1 MRSPTFL
8 LLCLF
13 TLIAALIVSAPA
25 AAQPQC
31 GVVESVAFPVNA
43 SVFRLMQDF
52 AVPNYRH
59 RGWFHTGEDWW
70 GGRGQSLGQPVRAIA
85 NGRVTLSSPIAWGRD
100 GGVVILEHTF
110 ADGTIYY
117 SQYGHL
123 GESDAVTFPR
133 PYTCVTA
140 GEVLGVIAESRP
152 APHLHFEIRITNF
165 DLPGPGYTEADPFA
179 EGYRRPSKMIYN
191 WQAHL
196 SPAHLWYADLIDER
210 GPLSPPVVVSDNSLI
225 YIDTGRVARLTS
237 DGRVLW
243 RYILEANGVA
253 LLPDGDAAIIVYTSG
268 RMQRI
273 DINGTPGE
281 SWETGITPDS
291 APLRND
297 DTILFH
303 TSDGALAALSA
314 DLRTV
319 LWRLADVPP
328 IARWASSG
336 RVLALVTLEDELL
349 VLSAVGEV
357 ISRQPLS
364 AAASLAVGADGRLY
378 GAAGGGMFA
387 IDAPYTS
394 GASAASPNALL
405 HASDGR
411 IYLFDNGI
419 FTAFDAQQQIIWQ
432 YAVPGL
438 SGTFGMAQ
446 YGDILLLTST
456 HGFITTVRAGDG
468 ALCGTARIYGDDR
481 AQQWQALGADGVLR
495 IAVADQIIG
504 FDWNELLGACG
515 E

>member
-1 MRSPTFL
+1 MRSPTFFL
-8 LLCLF
+8 FCLV
-13 TLIAALIVSAPA
+13 IIVAFVINAPA

-31 GVVESVAFPVNA
+31 GVVESVAFPVDT

-100 GGVVILEHTF
+100 GGVIILEHTF
-110 ADGTIYY
+110 EDGTIYY

-123 GESDAVTFPR
+123 AESDTVTFPR
-133 PYTCVTA
+133 PYTCVSA
-140 GEVLGVIAESRP
+140 GEILGVIAESRP

-179 EGYRRPSKMIYN
+179 EGYRRPSKMLYN

-210 GPLSPPVVVSDNSLI
+210 GPLSPPVVLSDNSLI

-237 DGRVLW
+237 DGRVMW
-243 RYILEANGVA
+243 RYNLEANGVT
-253 LLPDGDAAIIVYTSG
+253 LLPDGDAAIIVYASG

-273 DINGTPGE
+273 DINGAPGE
-281 SWETGITPDS
+281 SWETGIAPDS

-297 DTILFH
+297 DTVVFH
-303 TSDGALAALSA
+303 TRDGALAGLSA

-328 IARWASSG
+328 IERWASSG
-336 RVLALVTLEDELL
+336 RVLALVTVEDELL

-357 ISRQPLS
+357 ISRQPLN
-364 AAASLAVGADGRLY
+364 AAASLAVGVDGRLY
-378 GAAGGGMFA
+378 GTAGGGMFA
-387 IDAPYTS
+387 IDAPYIS
-394 GASAASPNALL
+394 GASAASANALL
-405 HASDGR
+405 HAADGR
-411 IYLFDNGI
+411 VYLFDNGI
-419 FTAFDAQQQIIWQ
+419 FTAFDAAQQIVWQ

-438 SGTFGMAQ
+438 SGAFGMAQ

-495 IAVADQIIG
+495 VAVADQIIG

-515 E
+515 G